1 MNRSK
6 KLAITL
12 AVLAALGGSVYV
24 QPEQAFAAEYVID
37 GDDEFE
43 ALEYNDEWTKHDP
56 TNSLF
61 LDKSKSNNIIVFEN
75 ITNDKYEL
83 SGGRGH
89 AAETS
94 NNTLVVKHST
104 IGKIFMGGLLISPE
118 DIQVIMKAIMLTIIQ
133 LL

>member
-6 KLAITL
+6 KLSITL
-12 AVLAALGGSVYV
+12 AVLAALGGSAYIH
-24 QPEQAFAAEYVID
+24 PEQGFAAEYVIN
-37 GDDEFE
+37 GNKEFQ
-43 ALEYNDEWTKHDP
+43 ALEHDDAWVKHI
-56 TNSLF
+56 TNSLY

-104 IGKIFMGGLLISPE
+104 IEKIFMGDLLISP
-118 DIQVIMKAIMLTIIQ
+118 ISIPVITKAIMLTIIQ